1 MPVMPNCSVRDST
14 SSPETKLVLMFTVA
28 VSISVSSRSVID
40 RLLVTFI
47 GKPFSVKEVGVVSI
61 SASTGASLTAVNSMF
76 LESKL
81 LSTSPSLMTKSTVR
95 VNADGSSLV
104 FS

>member
-1 MPVMPNCSVRDST
+1 
-14 SSPETKLVLMFTVA
+14 MFMVA
-28 VSISVSSRSVID
+28 ESISVSSRSLID

-47 GKPFSVKEVGVVSI
+47 GDPFSVKEVGVVSML
-61 SASTGASLTAVNSMF
+61 ASTGASLTAVNSMS